1 MYELRESTHKL
12 RAAFGSAGAR
22 SVSVAQCNRRRVN
35 VIISSQKVGGS
46 SKKLG
51 DSVTHHHRI
60 PTRRKLCCR
69 QSRHN
74 HILHPSPIPAAAT
87 AHPQPAC
94 NAKPSYTTY
103 IMSSQGKVEE
113 GAVVRA
119 ERSPTGMH
127 QPLTAGSRLQ
137 TGNES
142 LEVIDPELHDL
153 IEQEKLRQ
161 WSGLELI
168 ASEVRRRWLCRH
180 GHAAPFL
187 RAKRWVVLRVCRT
200 SHLAQSWS
208 AWAPA

>member
-1 MYELRESTHKL
+1 
-12 RAAFGSAGAR
+12 
-22 SVSVAQCNRRRVN
+22 
-35 VIISSQKVGGS
+35 
-46 SKKLG
+46 
-51 DSVTHHHRI
+51 
-60 PTRRKLCCR
+60 
-69 QSRHN
+69 
-74 HILHPSPIPAAAT
+74 
-87 AHPQPAC
+87 
-94 NAKPSYTTY
+94 
-103 IMSSQGKVEE
+103 MSSQGKVEE

-119 ERSPTGMH
+119 ERSPTGMDAS
-127 QPLTAGSRLQ
+127 TADGRIARLQ